1 MSQILPPPPPPSS
14 ITACGKTFLNAVY
27 SGLFIGIAGTVFL
40 ATPNKIAGAIFFAF
54 ALLSIICYGFK
65 LFTGAVGYLAVQEK
79 KEFFPY
85 LLSLVLIWLGNLLG
99 CFLVGVMI
107 RASRVFPLI
116 EKRVVALSLD
126 KITDSFTSLLILAF
140 FCGILMYVGV
150 ETFRKEKL
158 PGFVRGIMV
167 FLCVIVFILSGFEH
181 SIAGMYYFAVAG
193 EWNFAALKA
202 VGIMTLGN
210 ALGGMLIPVGDKFRL

>member
-1 MSQILPPPPPPSS
+1 MSENVQKSRM
-14 ITACGKTFLNAVY
+14 AFYGKTFLNALY

-85 LLSLVLIWLGNLLG
+85 LLSLVVIWLGNLGG
-99 CFLVGVMI
+99 CFSVGYMI
-107 RASRVFPLI
+107 RASRVFPLF
-116 EKRVVALSLD
+116 EKRVSSLCAD
-126 KITDSFTSLLILAF
+126 KMADSFTSLLILAF

-181 SIAGMYYFAVAG
+181 CIANMCKSKGGVFPGVYYPLPA
-193 EWNFAALKA
+193 
-202 VGIMTLGN
+202 
-210 ALGGMLIPVGDKFRL
+210 